1 MARTFK
7 VLFVLLSYP
16 TADIVAAA
24 PSMIAVL
31 REERLLKPYQ
41 IKALS
46 PLIDE
51 IVAGDMYELQERYVL
66 LFDRTRSLAL
76 HMFEHVH
83 GESRERGQAMVD
95 LKEVYEKGGLLIRSN
110 ELPDYLPLFLEFC
123 ATRPLAEALELIGQP
138 AHIFAGLAERLRRR
152 KSPYTAVFEVLAKL
166 GKADPRSAEVRQ
178 LVAEPDVDPS
188 DLEAL
193 DAAWEDEEVRFGPSA
208 QDQCGSDGLMSK
220 LRAAGRPAP
229 GMELPSRT
237 SPATIITHSG
247 NRIA

>member
-7 VLFVLLSYP
+7 VLSALLSYP

-24 PSMIAVL
+24 PAMVDVL
-31 REERLLKPYQ
+31 HDEHLLKPRQ
-41 IKALS
+41 IKALM

-51 IVAGDMYELQERYVL
+51 LAAGDLYELQERYVL

-95 LKEVYEKGGLLIRSN
+95 LKKVYEDAGLEIAAN
-110 ELPDYLPLFLEFC
+110 ELPDYLPLFLEFL
-123 ATRPLAEALELIGQP
+123 ATRPLPEALDLIGQP

-152 KSPYTAVFEVLAKL
+152 TSPYTAVFDVLSKL
-166 GKADPRSAEVRQ
+166 AKADPRSAEVRQ
-178 LVAEPDVDPS
+178 LIEEPDVDPN

-208 QDQCGSDGLMSK
+208 QDQCGGDGLMSK
-220 LRAAGRPAP
+220 LRAARRPAP
-229 GMELPSRT
+229 GTEAPSRPRP
-237 SPATIITHSG
+237 STIITHSG

>member
-7 VLFVLLSYP
+7 VLSALLSYP
-16 TADIVAAA
+16 TADIVGAA
-24 PSMIAVL
+24 PEMAAVL
-31 REERLLKPYQ
+31 RDEHLLKPRQ
-41 IKALS
+41 IKALT
-46 PLIDE
+46 PLVDE
-51 IVAGDMYELQERYVL
+51 LAAGDLYELQERYVL

-95 LKEVYEKGGLLIRSN
+95 LKKVYEDAGLEIAAN
-110 ELPDYLPLFLEFC
+110 ELPDYLPLFLEFL
-123 ATRPLAEALELIGQP
+123 ATRPLPEALDLIGQP

-152 KSPYTAVFEVLAKL
+152 TSPYTAVFDVLSKL

-178 LVAEPDVDPS
+178 LVDEPDVDPN
-188 DLEAL
+188 DLDAL

-208 QDQCGSDGLMSK
+208 QDQCGSDNLMSK
-220 LRAAGRPAP
+220 LRAARRPAP
-229 GMELPSRT
+229 GAEAPARPRPS
-237 SPATIITHSG
+237 TIITHSG